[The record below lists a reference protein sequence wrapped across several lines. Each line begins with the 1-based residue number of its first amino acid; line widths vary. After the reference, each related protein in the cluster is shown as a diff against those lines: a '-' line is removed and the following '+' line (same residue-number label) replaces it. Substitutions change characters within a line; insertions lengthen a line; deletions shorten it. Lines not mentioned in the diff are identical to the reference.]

1 MYSFCPE
8 KCGSSSGNS
17 TNTKWS
23 EILGKIYRNSDVSI
37 GANTFPSK
45 LYVDGNISGTG
56 DFTIGNNYFL
66 GNINLA
72 QGLPVDEPSKW
83 GESGGNLFRNSLVSI
98 NQGSVNTNYDFFVN
112 GNTNILTQT
121 ETSNVNVSGNIDMES
136 LNVSD
141 IVIGNFYH
149 GDAGGMSNVGSGGL
163 GSRWNENLDGNIF
176 VLKNVGIRTSDPYER
191 LTINGNVI
199 IDNNLI
205 VKNNSEITN
214 LNGSI
219 YINPSGANELSTS
232 LQVGGQ
238 VGNLISGNFLSENR
252 LHTTL
257 NSYLSHCSIVGE
269 ENIKFAVLAIRGVGD
284 FDVIINTIDVNFEV
298 QFDDPSQAFVIR
310 STIIPKPLA
319 NGKRVSVMTQTNNQA
334 GFAYANVV
342 ESSPLLTAVEQIFF
356 KVQTGEFSGFGLFK
370 KMSPAPKEFFC
381 LIMLNDF

>member
-8 KCGSSSGNS
+8 KCGSSGG
-17 TNTKWS
+17 TGTETQWS

-37 GANTFPSK
+37 GANVFPSK

-66 GNINLA
+66 GNVSQA
-72 QGLPVDEPSKW
+72 QGLPNDETSKW
-83 GESGGNLFRNSLVSI
+83 GESGGNLFRDSLVSI

-112 GNTNILTQT
+112 GNTNILTET
-121 ETSNVNVSGNIDMES
+121 ETSNVNVSGNVDMES
-136 LNVSD
+136 LNVS
-141 IVIGNFYH
+141 GNVNGLYFK
-149 GDAGGMSNVGSGGL
+149 GDAGGMSNIAGGSG
-163 GSRWNENLDGNIF
+163 SRFSETIGGNIF

-232 LQVGGQ
+232 LQAGGQ

-257 NSYLSHCSIVGE
+257 NSFLSHTALTGGE
-269 ENIKFAVLAIRGVGD
+269 HIKFAVLAIRGVGD

-298 QFDDPSQAFVIR
+298 QFDDPSEAFVIR

-356 KVQTGEFSGFGLFK
+356 KVQTGEFSGFGFTK
-370 KMSPAPKEFFC
+370 GMSPAPKEFFC